1 MMPII
6 VPLSTQVYRWVP
18 TNLMLRITLQWASIP
33 SRGSRN
39 TRASREI
46 FQVYN
51 HYYITIVGIQA
62 PYLSFP
68 PPPPRDPPTPVQC
81 CLQTL
86 KAPIRKEFRQIVLS
100 NIEWGKVGVCGSAT
114 SDSGCGKAAKRSR
127 FFARASSSTLN
138 FWRRSRA
145 SSLAAF
151 LPEWRW
157 T

>member
-1 MMPII
+1 MMSII

-18 TNLMLRITLQWASIP
+18 TNLMLRIILQWASIP

-51 HYYITIVGIQA
+51 HCYIVGIQT

-68 PPPPRDPPTPVQC
+68 PPLAPVQC
-81 CLQTL
+81 CLQTV

-100 NIEWGKVGVCGSAT
+100 IIEWRKVGVCGSAT
-114 SDSGCGKAAKRSR
+114 SDSGCGKTAKHGR
-127 FFARASSSTLN
+127 FFARASTSTLN

-151 LPEWRW
+151 FSEWRW
-157 T
+157 I